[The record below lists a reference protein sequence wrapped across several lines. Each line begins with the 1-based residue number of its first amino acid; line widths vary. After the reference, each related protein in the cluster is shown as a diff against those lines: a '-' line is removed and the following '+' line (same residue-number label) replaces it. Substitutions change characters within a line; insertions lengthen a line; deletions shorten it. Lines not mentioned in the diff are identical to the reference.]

1 MTKTPSRSHRP
12 GVVVCTERS
21 GNGAMLLCFSIGAQA
36 QSLNKELCSNTVNT
50 WEGSTWSLPLSL
62 VASHR
67 LARSVTRAE
76 SLLHTSHQTPKRR
89 MSHIVCGP
97 FQGEMGRKWCTGGV
111 VTGKFKGKLLHLG
124 GSASLFPCHFREHL
138 SIRTGVRFG
147 APRRY
152 INHFSTVSLLEISAR
167 RCTIFGRASEHH
179 CWG

>member
-1 MTKTPSRSHRP
+1 MCLRP
-12 GVVVCTERS
+12 TGLFVSNDKNPQPLSSARGGGMYGKERQRR
-21 GNGAMLLCFSIGAQA
+21 NAIMFQYRAQD

-76 SLLHTSHQTPKRR
+76 SLLHTSHQTPRRR

-138 SIRTGVRFG
+138 SKKDRCSF
-147 APRRY
+147 RR
-152 INHFSTVSLLEISAR
+152 SA
-167 RCTIFGRASEHH
+167 SVH
-179 CWG
+179 